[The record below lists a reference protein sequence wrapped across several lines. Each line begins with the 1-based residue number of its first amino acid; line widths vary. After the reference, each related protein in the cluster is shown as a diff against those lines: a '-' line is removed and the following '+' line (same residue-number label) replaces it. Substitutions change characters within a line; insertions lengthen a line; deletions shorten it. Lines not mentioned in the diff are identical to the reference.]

1 MAAIE
6 SVLKENRVF
15 EPSED
20 FKAHANVSGM
30 EGYNAL
36 CEKANQDY
44 EGFWGELA
52 QELITWKKPFTQV
65 LDETR
70 APFYKWFADG
80 VLNISYNSIDRHL
93 ADKANKTAIIY
104 EKDDG
109 SSENITYQELYERVC
124 RFANGLKS
132 LGVQKGDRVVIY
144 MPMVPDAVVAMQAC
158 ARIGAIHSVV
168 FGGFS
173 SGAVKDPVQDAAAKK
188 NKTDK
193 GGGRGGK
200 PPPPTATVDEALN
213 VCE

>member
-65 LDETR
+65 LDESR

-80 VLNISYNSIDRHL
+80 VLNISY
-93 ADKANKTAIIY
+93 TA
-104 EKDDG
+104 
-109 SSENITYQELYERVC
+109 
-124 RFANGLKS
+124 
-132 LGVQKGDRVVIY
+132 
-144 MPMVPDAVVAMQAC
+144 
-158 ARIGAIHSVV
+158 
-168 FGGFS
+168 
-173 SGAVKDPVQDAAAKK
+173 
-188 NKTDK
+188 
-193 GGGRGGK
+193 
-200 PPPPTATVDEALN
+200 
-213 VCE
+213 